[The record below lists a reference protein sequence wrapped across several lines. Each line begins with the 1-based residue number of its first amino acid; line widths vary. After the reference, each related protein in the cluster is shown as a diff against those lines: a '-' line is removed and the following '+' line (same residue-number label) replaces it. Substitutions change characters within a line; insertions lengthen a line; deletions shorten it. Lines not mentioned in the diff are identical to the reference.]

1 MKTCTKCGC
10 TKPRESY
17 AKSRIH
23 KDGVRPNCKSCDAEY
38 YAKNREEKLES
49 VRQYRASKK
58 SEINAARRLKHQPK
72 LAHKQM
78 SVLANHDSHVRVFR
92 KRQCKIRC
100 NDHRLR
106 NKPYYAEAASKRR
119 AVARQA
125 EPLWADAALIKLL
138 YTTRQYMTEQTGF
151 DWHVDHIVPL
161 QGSNVCGLHVHNNL
175 RVVPATVNLQKSNKF
190 STQE

>member
-10 TKPRESY
+10 TKPRELY
-17 AKSRIH
+17 AKSQIH
-23 KDGVRPNCKSCDAEY
+23 KDGVRPNCKSCDAAY
-38 YAKNREEKLES
+38 YAKNREEKLEA
-49 VRQYRASKK
+49 VRQYRASNK

-72 LAHKQM
+72 LAQKQM
-78 SVLANHDSHVRVFR
+78 ALWANHDSHVLVFR
-92 KRQCKIRC
+92 RKQRSDRC

-119 AVARQA
+119 AVGRQA

-151 DWHVDHIVPL
+151 EWHVDHVVPL
-161 QGSNVCGLHVHNNL
+161 QGRNVCGLHVHNNL